1 VHAWQVGRIL
11 KVPRILVPFGAGAM
25 SAYGLL
31 AAPLAFDFVR
41 TAPQRLDTADW
52 AQINGLFDEMEA
64 EGRRILRGA
73 EVPEASV
80 SIRRT
85 AEMHYTG
92 QGHEVEV
99 EVPQGALGVENLAA
113 ITANFETAYRALY
126 SRIPMGVPIE
136 ALNWRVVVSGPVPDI
151 SVSGPRPGA
160 AQTPGAATPVTK
172 ATRKAYF
179 PEARGYVDTP
189 VYDRYA
195 LAPGAA
201 LTGPAII
208 EERESTTVVGPGAR
222 VSVDERLT
230 LILQGD
236 NA

>member
-1 VHAWQVGRIL
+1 
-11 KVPRILVPFGAGAM
+11 
-25 SAYGLL
+25 
-31 AAPLAFDFVR
+31 
-41 TAPQRLDTADW
+41 
-52 AQINGLFDEMEA
+52 MEA
-64 EGRRILRGA
+64 EGRRILRFA
-73 EVPEASV
+73 AVPDASV
-80 SIRRT
+80 RIRRT

-99 EVPQGALGVENLAA
+99 EVPPGALEVSSLAA
-113 ITANFETAYRALY
+113 ITANFEAAYRALY

-151 SVSGPRPGA
+151 SVSGPKPGTTA
-160 AQTPGAATPVTK
+160 AGMAKPVQK

-195 LAPGAA
+195 LKPGAT

-208 EERESTTVVGPGAR
+208 EERESTTVAAPGAR
-222 VSVDERLT
+222 VSVDARLT
-230 LILQGD
+230 LIMEPEGVGL
-236 NA
+236 

>member
-11 KVPRILVPFGAGAM
+11 KVPRVLVPFGAGAM

-41 TAPQRLDTADW
+41 TAPQRLDAADW
-52 AQINGLFDEMEA
+52 AQISGLYGEMEA

-73 EVPEASV
+73 EVPDDAV
-80 SIRRT
+80 RIRRT

-99 EVPQGALGVENLAA
+99 EVPQGALDSASLVA
-113 ITANFETAYRALY
+113 ITANFESAYRALY

-136 ALNWRVVVSGPVPDI
+136 ALNWRIVVSGPVPDLT
-151 SVSGPRPGA
+151 VSGARPGSTAPGA
-160 AQTPGAATPVTK
+160 AKPTPKG
-172 ATRKAYF
+172 TRKAYF

-195 LAPGAA
+195 LTPGAA
-201 LTGPAII
+201 LAGPAII
-208 EERESTTVVGPGAR
+208 EERESTTVVAPGAR
-222 VSVDERLT
+222 VSVDARLT
-230 LILQGD
+230 LILEGE